1 MLAVFLAA
9 HVVFVVP
16 WALVADW
23 GWLMQLSPDTEGGAA
38 NVYSGILWGSVGVL
52 GAVQLLRPRM
62 AARGPRWL
70 WVVGWLSLAM
80 LAAFVAFEEFAELKA
95 SAAVHVAMRWLNLG
109 VHLGWLVLFVSF
121 ATPLVAAAGW
131 VLYTSLRRRPRLAL
145 LTALAGIF
153 AASAVLRDAFD
164 QIYDTLDA
172 FVRQVAKPSPVVGP
186 FLEEGAELMA
196 AAILAVVLVEMVAA
210 RQESPRDEPGMRTRG
225 SGRWIAFAVGAAL
238 LASSAF
244 ALAIP
249 LEYQQEDE
257 RWGRDTARLYAGP
270 VSLIEQR
277 FRVNRDHFTRVEVW
291 AFVHGDVDST
301 AEIFARLTP
310 VGSTD
315 GPIRESRAEVHHE
328 RWSHR
333 TVDFDFEPIPD
344 SGGTLYTLSVGVLSG
359 PTPYVNLGLTGGDVN
374 PEGAAVVNGAPTRYA
389 DDLAMRTYWVGR
401 SNRALEAVLR
411 SHPELLISVGDL
423 LVYVFLWVLAIV
435 AAWDGLS
442 VQPPHVWRGFFW
454 GAVRR
459 SVLATASIAAVVI
472 AVFAVMVATPHAIM
486 P

>member
-153 AASAVLRDAFD
+153 SGERGAS
-164 QIYDTLDA
+164 
-172 FVRQVAKPSPVVGP
+172 
-186 FLEEGAELMA
+186 
-196 AAILAVVLVEMVAA
+196 
-210 RQESPRDEPGMRTRG
+210 
-225 SGRWIAFAVGAAL
+225 
-238 LASSAF
+238 
-244 ALAIP
+244 
-249 LEYQQEDE
+249 
-257 RWGRDTARLYAGP
+257 
-270 VSLIEQR
+270 
-277 FRVNRDHFTRVEVW
+277 
-291 AFVHGDVDST
+291 
-301 AEIFARLTP
+301 
-310 VGSTD
+310 
-315 GPIRESRAEVHHE
+315 
-328 RWSHR
+328 
-333 TVDFDFEPIPD
+333 
-344 SGGTLYTLSVGVLSG
+344 
-359 PTPYVNLGLTGGDVN
+359 
-374 PEGAAVVNGAPTRYA
+374 
-389 DDLAMRTYWVGR
+389 
-401 SNRALEAVLR
+401 
-411 SHPELLISVGDL
+411 
-423 LVYVFLWVLAIV
+423 
-435 AAWDGLS
+435 
-442 VQPPHVWRGFFW
+442 
-454 GAVRR
+454 RR
-459 SVLATASIAAVVI
+459 I
-472 AVFAVMVATPHAIM
+472 
-486 P
+486 